1 MPCVSVHGGR
11 PWKWARSAGG
21 GRSVP
26 RPGLGIPTSYHRVR
40 LTCIDAC
47 APPRRG
53 DSTRSRLCRVSA
65 LASVV
70 HVGGVSLVPRFRH
83 RFSVTHSMFGVSSV
97 REDSPRGL
105 WPASS
110 GTTRQAQHLS
120 RRSLRS
126 LSPRLAAARLGGW
139 TRAAA
144 LHACQLGAACRHACA
159 ASRFEPLSGVWPAD
173 RFLRRQARAAAC
185 SRGAP
190 SLLGLGCARVHVY
203 SARWILDARH
213 RSHGHAPPRPPL

>member
-1 MPCVSVHGGR
+1 VPCVSVHGGR

-65 LASVV
+65 LACRS
-70 HVGGVSLVPRFRH
+70 HAGGVRLCRVFVIDFRLH
-83 RFSVTHSMFGVSSV
+83 TRCLACQACVKT
-97 REDSPRGL
+97 SPRGL

-190 SLLGLGCARVHVY
+190 SLLGLGCARVHVA